1 MLTEE
6 RQQKI
11 LQLIQEK
18 NIVKLQE
25 LTQKL
30 DASESTIRR
39 DLQDLEDQHLLERI
53 HGGAKKIQR
62 FMLEPDMQ
70 QKATEHT
77 AEKRAIAAYAAALIH
92 KDDVIYLD
100 AGSTTLEIINYLPQN
115 LHIKVVTNSV
125 QHAARLIDRNIETII
140 LGGSIKLSTQATF
153 GYTAIQQLAP
163 FRFTKAFIG
172 TNGVELN
179 AGLTTPDPEE
189 ALLKK
194 AACQQSELA
203 ILLADSSK
211 FEQITFT
218 KFASLKDVVIVTD
231 RLALPNKNAYH
242 EQTSITE
249 VKK

>member
-1 MLTEE
+1 M
-6 RQQKI
+6 
-11 LQLIQEK
+11 
-18 NIVKLQE
+18 
-25 LTQKL
+25 
-30 DASESTIRR
+30 
-39 DLQDLEDQHLLERI
+39 
-53 HGGAKKIQR
+53 
-62 FMLEPDMQ
+62 
-70 QKATEHT
+70 
-77 AEKRAIAAYAAALIH
+77 
-92 KDDVIYLD
+92 
-100 AGSTTLEIINYLPQN
+100 
-115 LHIKVVTNSV
+115 
-125 QHAARLIDRNIETII
+125 
-140 LGGSIKLSTQATF
+140 
-153 GYTAIQQLAP
+153 AP